1 MSQPG
6 SSKETGDEALKKSS
20 SEENVSK
27 KYPIRC
33 CISHCKNGDLPSF
46 PFPSNNKY
54 RKEWEEATC
63 RSNVKSRSIRVCK
76 KHFDEFDFVRDL
88 KSELLGLPP
97 KLKLRHDAVPHVD
110 LEPTPQDEKK
120 DSIKT
125 SADDNPTKD
134 QSSGDEENH
143 LICAIIK
150 KPVKTRSG
158 RTVSRKSQKD
168 YVFDFVE
175 VREPETTEA
184 NLETEASS
192 TSIENNSHNI
202 VKSAVDY
209 SLPTSIPKIKRRL
222 GILRHE
228 LASLRK
234 ERAELTGR
242 SLNDWTKDLDKR
254 TELEDLGREVSADDI
269 RQRYRAKCGFKT
281 DNIAPKLLNR
291 PLDKYQVCKENEDK
305 LFHIPINS
313 MILKGSPQVTA
324 EYFVN
329 ELVKRTPKTLET
341 SKSELLSK
349 LKKTDLNSV
358 IIFDKSAFHLWQIN
372 CEAKKQIL
380 EPLEKLHNSTKN
392 DVVVT
397 RPRQRY
403 FSERKLKYLEPE
415 LKKWKDQYENLRKF
429 RKSELN
435 KMANVKWNRVKRN
448 AKRKKRR
455 DWISEQ
461 IKEGKLQKNALLW
474 VNSNKVLP
482 FERKERKSQN
492 AKKRPT
498 EENDDDFEMSDES
511 LEQDDEEMSDFDQ
524 ELDEAVKSIQKIPK
538 DSIGKVKRSTFVG
551 ERT

>member
-76 KHFDEFDFVRDL
+76 KHFDELDFVRDL